1 MAKDEGRTMARNGA
15 EEKNMRR
22 RWRKTVY
29 VIPSVITTANIFCG
43 FYSIME
49 SLLGVQSLSVG
60 QVEAATE
67 HFNRAALN
75 IGFATLFDFLDG
87 SIARLTKATSE
98 FGIELDSIAD
108 VLSFG
113 IAPALLAF
121 SWGYGQVAGL
131 HKLGWAA
138 SFIFVICGSLR
149 LARFNVQARNP
160 NPNLP
165 PKNPKDKKAF
175 VGMPIPA
182 GAVLLAA
189 IVHFTPTPIA
199 HKRGFEVSALGQHV
213 TIDGMEYGVALLAL
227 MFCLSMLM
235 VSTIRYS
242 SLKNIGSTNYHPRVL
257 ILAIAL
263 MVMLIWFYSQWTLL
277 VMAVFY
283 SSHGVVLKLWSMIR
297 PRRAEA
303 ERAELELGPTTRM

>member
-1 MAKDEGRTMARNGA
+1 MARNGA
-15 EEKNMRR
+15 EEKNKRR

-199 HKRGFEVSALGQHV
+199 HKRGFEVSAFGQHV

-303 ERAELELGPTTRM
+303 ERAEMELGPTTRT

>member
-1 MAKDEGRTMARNGA
+1 MAGNRA
-15 EEKNMRR
+15 EERAMRR
-22 RWRKTVY
+22 RWRKSVY
-29 VIPSVITTANIFCG
+29 VIPSLVTTANIFCG

-49 SLLGVQSLSVG
+49 SLLGAQSLSVG
-60 QVEAATE
+60 DVALATE
-67 HFNRAALN
+67 HFNRAAIN

-121 SWGYGQVAGL
+121 SWGYGQVQGL

-182 GAVLLAA
+182 GASLVAA

-199 HKRGFEVSALGQHV
+199 HKPGFKISALGQHAW
-213 TIDGMEYGVALLAL
+213 IDGMEYSVALLAL
-227 MFCLSMLM
+227 MFCLALLM

-242 SLKNIGSTNYHPRVL
+242 SLKNVGATNYHPRVL

-263 MVMLIWFYSQWTLL
+263 MVMLVWFYSQWTLL
-277 VMAVFY
+277 VMATFY
-283 SSHGVVLKLWSMIR
+283 SSHGVVMKLWSMIK
-297 PRRAEA
+297 PRRAES
-303 ERAELELGPTTRM
+303 EHSGLEFGPNPRG

>member
-1 MAKDEGRTMARNGA
+1 MARNGA

-199 HKRGFEVSALGQHV
+199 HKPGFEVSALGQHV
-213 TIDGMEYGVALLAL
+213 TIDAVEYGVALLVL
-227 MFCLSMLM
+227 MFFMAMLM

-263 MVMLIWFYSQWTLL
+263 MVMLTWFYSQWTLL
-277 VMAVFY
+277 VIAVFY

-297 PRRAEA
+297 PRKHEA
-303 ERAELELGPTTRM
+303 ERAELGLDPTTRA

>member
-1 MAKDEGRTMARNGA
+1 MAGNRA
-15 EEKNMRR
+15 EERAMRR
-22 RWRKTVY
+22 RWRKSVY
-29 VIPSVITTANIFCG
+29 VIPSLVTTANIFCG

-49 SLLGVQSLSVG
+49 SLLGAQSLSVG
-60 QVEAATE
+60 DVALATE
-67 HFNRAALN
+67 HFNRAAIN

-121 SWGYGQVAGL
+121 SWGYGQVQGL

-182 GAVLLAA
+182 GASLVAA

-199 HKRGFEVSALGQHV
+199 HKPGFEISALGQHAW
-213 TIDGMEYGVALLAL
+213 IDGMEYSVALLAL
-227 MFCLSMLM
+227 MFCLALLM

-242 SLKNIGSTNYHPRVL
+242 SLKNVGATNYHPRVL

-263 MVMLIWFYSQWTLL
+263 MVMLVWFYSQWTLL
-277 VMAVFY
+277 VMATFY
-283 SSHGVVLKLWSMIR
+283 SSHGVVMKLWSMIK
-297 PRRAEA
+297 PRRAES
-303 ERAELELGPTTRM
+303 EHSGLEFGPNPRG

>member
-1 MAKDEGRTMARNGA
+1 MARNGA
-15 EEKNMRR
+15 EEKQTRR

-29 VIPSVITTANIFCG
+29 VIPSLITTANIFCG

-49 SLLGVQSLSVG
+49 SLLGAQSLSIG
-60 QVEAATE
+60 QVGEATE

-87 SIARLTKATSE
+87 SIARLTRATSE

-121 SWGYGQVAGL
+121 SWGYGQVGGL

-138 SFIFVICGSLR
+138 SFIFVICGALR
-149 LARFNVQARNP
+149 LARFNVQARSP

-182 GAVLLAA
+182 GASLVAA

-199 HKRGFEVSALGQHV
+199 YKRGFEVSAFGQQV

-227 MFCLSMLM
+227 MFCLAMLM

-257 ILAIAL
+257 ILVIAL
-263 MVMLIWFYSQWTLL
+263 MVMLVWFYSQWALL

-283 SSHGVVLKLWSMIR
+283 SSHGVILKLWAMIR

-303 ERAELELGPTTRM
+303 AELELGPTTRA